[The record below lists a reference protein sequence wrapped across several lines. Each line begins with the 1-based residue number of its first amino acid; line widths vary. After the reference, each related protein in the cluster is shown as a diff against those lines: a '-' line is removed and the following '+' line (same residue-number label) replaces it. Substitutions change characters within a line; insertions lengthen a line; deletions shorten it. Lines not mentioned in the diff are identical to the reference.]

1 MIRELKLSLIMI
13 SLAAS
18 GMALAQ
24 NIAVVNGRPITKERA
39 DLFLQELE
47 KQGQQASPELATL
60 VRQELV
66 DRERFFSR
74 RLRDGDCLPWLRTSF
89 RSRPL
94 VNRF

>member
-1 MIRELKLSLIMI
+1 MIRELKLSLIMF
-13 SLAAS
+13 SLAVS

-66 DRERFFSR
+66 DREILLQEAER
-74 RLRDGDCLPWLRTSF
+74 RGLPA
-89 RSRPL
+89 
-94 VNRF
+94 V